1 MATLNLTVKNSS
13 QATVLT
19 GTVTYDVTVTAKQ
32 YVYYFRSTTIK
43 NVSSARQDF
52 RYYVSAGG
60 TTFESDVSPS
70 LAAGETLTSTAGAAR
85 NPIAVDRGA
94 TAANGLRFF
103 VQSYTSGTQ
112 GTATHTVQPRES
124 WTVTFNANGGTGGP
138 TTQSK
143 TNGAALTLTTS
154 KPTRAGYAFA
164 EWNTAAD
171 HGGTTYMP
179 GGSYA
184 TDADVTLYAIWDPVI
199 TYYPNG
205 GSGSAQTQQK
215 PVRTAA
221 TLKGAS
227 TFARPGYAFD
237 AWNTAA
243 NGSGTRYA
251 AGASYSTNASL
262 ALYAQWLKE
271 PNPPTISALSVVR
284 VDANGN
290 ADDEGLFGKVSVTW
304 SVDLTSQTV
313 GGANRGTL
321 LGAYVA
327 SSNTSQATSL
337 AWTGTWQDATGGT
350 ATATFPASLDEQYL
364 VLVTVTDARNTSSK
378 VDVLTRAQFVM
389 DFRKGG
395 KAIGIGSAAPQ
406 DGLLIGWGTEIIGD
420 LDVSGGIDVQSGNLD
435 RDSSYSSIVEGDGG
449 VRFLDSDGDLIGRV
463 YMLKNPSDEIG
474 MSFGVYNSSSVGF
487 TLFSIKR
494 TSGGGTTYYL
504 SDAQN
509 FRSAIAALSTG
520 DNTVTGLFKLKTP
533 SINRDGTAPSSTV
546 YDNSHCVEFTDA
558 DNENIGRVRMH
569 QDNNGYVG
577 ITMQCRNEKT
587 DGTEVINEISAS
599 VGRNGTRTYGLS
611 DPAAFRNALGASS
624 GTFPTSVGGTGITSN
639 PSMLVNLGSSSA
651 AGVFAASPRPG
662 VTGTLPR
669 GNGGTGMSA
678 RTPETVTRDGL
689 GTDGTITVYSNGVT
703 CTLAAS
709 NVKLKAALATGSTVK
724 IATLPAGYRPPMNV
738 FTNISSPSQ
747 SVNGGAWVRVNS
759 EGVVTLGNYS
769 GAQFTT
775 STQLYFTIT
784 WAL

>member
-32 YVYYFRSTTIK
+32 YVYYFRSTAIK

-94 TAANGLRFF
+94 TAANGLTFF
-103 VQSYTSGTQ
+103 VQSFTSGTR

-124 WTVTFNANGGTGGP
+124 WTVTFSANGGTGGP

-154 KPTRAGYAFA
+154 RPTRAGYAFA

-221 TLKGAS
+221 TIKGAS
-227 TFARPGYAFD
+227 TFTRAGYAFD
-237 AWNTAA
+237 SWNTAA

-251 AGASYSTNASL
+251 AGASYSTNAPL

-284 VDANGN
+284 VNANGD
-290 ADDEGLFGKVSVTW
+290 ADDEGLFGKVTVTW

-313 GGANRGTL
+313 GSANRGTL
-321 LGAYVA
+321 MGAYVA
-327 SSNTSQATSL
+327 SSDTSQATSL

-364 VLVTVTDARNTSSK
+364 VLVTVTDARDTSSK
-378 VDVLTRAQFVM
+378 ADVLTRAQFVM

-395 KAIGIGSAAPQ
+395 KAIGIGSAAPA
-406 DGLLIGWGTEIIGD
+406 DGLLIGWDTEIIGD
-420 LDVSGGIDVQSGNLD
+420 LDVGGGIDVRSDNID
-435 RDSSYSSIVEGDGG
+435 RDSSYGSTVDGDGALS
-449 VRFLDSDGDLIGRV
+449 FLDADGDVIGRI
-463 YMLKNPSDEIG
+463 YMRKNPSDEIG
-474 MSFGVYNSSSVGF
+474 MAFGVYNSQSMGV
-487 TLFSIKR
+487 TLFSVKR
-494 TSGGGTTYYL
+494 TSSGGTTYYL

-509 FRSAIAALSTG
+509 FRSAISAFSTG
-520 DNTVTGLFKLKTP
+520 GGTITGPVYVKNTVIDRKVNPSSAQYSTDVGGNSSFRLIDKNGSDLAYLRVSKQTDGRTGLDLRVWNSDTAG
-533 SINRDGTAPSSTV
+533 SNVVSGNLHILINRSGTVTYAMSNP
-546 YDNSHCVEFTDA
+546 
-558 DNENIGRVRMH
+558 EN
-569 QDNNGYVG
+569 
-577 ITMQCRNEKT
+577 
-587 DGTEVINEISAS
+587 
-599 VGRNGTRTYGLS
+599 
-611 DPAAFRNALGASS
+611 FRNAIGASS
-624 GTFPTSVGGTGITSN
+624 GIFPR
-639 PSMLVNLGSSSA
+639 SA
-651 AGVFAASPRPG
+651 
-662 VTGTLPR
+662 
-669 GNGGTGMSA
+669 GGTGMSA
-678 RTPETVTRDGL
+678 RTTGTVTRDGL
-689 GTDGTITVYSNGVT
+689 GTDGTISVYSNGVT

-709 NVKLKAALATGSTVK
+709 NVKLKAALATGSSVQ
-724 IATLPAGYRPPMNV
+724 IASLPTGYRPPMNV
-738 FTNISSPSQ
+738 FTNVSSPNQ
-747 SVNGGAWVRVNS
+747 AANGGAWVRVNS